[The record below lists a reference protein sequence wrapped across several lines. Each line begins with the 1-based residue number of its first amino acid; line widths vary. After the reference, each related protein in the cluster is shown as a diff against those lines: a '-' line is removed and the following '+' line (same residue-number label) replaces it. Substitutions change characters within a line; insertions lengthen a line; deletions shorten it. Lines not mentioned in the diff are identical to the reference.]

1 MNTQLQH
8 LINGWAGQNALL
20 DGAMRAGATY
30 LIAAVGIVLI
40 ALWWW
45 PAAGPARAANQR
57 VVVAAVVGAGGA
69 LLVGAL
75 VRALHPEA
83 RPFVTDPTTRL
94 LVTHAADSSLPSDH
108 ALVSFGV
115 AGTVLWWRRLAG
127 AVLLMVGVLIGVA
140 RIYVGVHWPLDIA
153 AGALIGMGVGSL
165 AAWAVPWWAG
175 VQRLACR
182 VLPPWLLAR
191 P

>member
-1 MNTQLQH
+1 MNTALQH
-8 LINGWAGQNALL
+8 LINGWAGHNALL
-20 DGAMRAGATY
+20 DGTMRIAATY
-30 LIAAVGIVLI
+30 LIVAAVLVLV

-45 PAAGPARAANQR
+45 PAAGPTRAANQR
-57 VVVAAVVGAGGA
+57 VVLAAVVGAGGA

-83 RPFVTDPTTRL
+83 RPFVVDPSTRL

-127 AVLLMVGVLIGVA
+127 MLLVGFGILIGLA
-140 RIYVGVHWPLDIA
+140 RIYVGVHWPVDIA
-153 AGALIGMGVGSL
+153 AGALIGLGVGSL
-165 AAWAVPWWAG
+165 AARAVPWWAG

>member
-1 MNTQLQH
+1 MNAQLQH
-8 LINGWAGQNALL
+8 LINGWAGHNALL

-30 LIAAVGIVLI
+30 LIAAVGIALI

-57 VVVAAVVGAGGA
+57 VVVAAVVAAAGA

-83 RPFVTDPTTRL
+83 RPFVVDPNTRL
-94 LVTHAADSSLPSDH
+94 LIAHAADSSLPSDH
-108 ALVSFGV
+108 ALVSFSV
-115 AGTVLWWRRLAG
+115 AGTMLWWRRLVGTALVVIG
-127 AVLLMVGVLIGVA
+127 ALIGLA
-140 RIYVGVHWPLDIA
+140 RISVGVHWPADIA
-153 AGALIGMGVGSL
+153 AGALIGMGIGSL
-165 AAWAVPWWAG
+165 AAWAVPWWTGA
-175 VQRLACR
+175 QRLACR